1 MRTEVAMRGWKRVA
15 RRWRE
20 EKKCLILS
28 FYYTYLGKT
37 RDYLFIRRIN
47 LNFVHFFGLEIVN
60 YTYKILI
67 IVYFAKS
74 SLQNELK

>member
-1 MRTEVAMRGWKRVA
+1 MRAEVATRGW
-15 RRWRE
+15 RE
-20 EKKCLILS
+20 GGERKKSDIILS

-37 RDYLFIRRIN
+37 RNDLFIRRIN